1 VAVRLRPAKPRPLP
15 ARVGV
20 PAYFYPWPHDRFWAA
35 LVDAPD
41 GTIVILDPD
50 NGPGPAPDPN
60 YEAAVGALRT
70 GRATLYGYVDS
81 DYGARSLA
89 SMLDDAASHRSWY
102 GVDGIFVD
110 QVVATAARREHY
122 AELCAGLRAGGFAVA
137 LNPGQ
142 PVIDPTYADLADQL
156 VVFEGTLAGY
166 RACLFPEWMSRARRD
181 QLWHLVYE
189 VADAEDFRT
198 VARLAAQRN
207 AGVLHA
213 TDGTM
218 PNPWD
223 RLPPYWMASS
233 TG

>member
-1 VAVRLRPAKPRPLP
+1 MRLRRAEPRLLP

-20 PAYFYPWPHDRFWAA
+20 PAYFYPWPNDRFWAA

-50 NGPGPAPDPN
+50 NGPGLSPDPL

-81 DYGARSLA
+81 NYGARSLT
-89 SMLDDAASHRSWY
+89 SMVDDAARHRSWY

-110 QVVATAARREHY
+110 QVEATAARRPHY
-122 AELCAGLRAGGFAVA
+122 AELCAELRSWGLAIA

-142 PVIDPTYADLADQL
+142 PVIDRSYADLADQL
-156 VVFEGTLAGY
+156 VVFEGTLASY
-166 RACLFPEWMSRARRD
+166 RACRFPEWMSSARAD

-189 VADAEDFRT
+189 VADAEDFRAVT
-198 VARLAAQRN
+198 RLAAQRN

-223 RLPPYWMASS
+223 RLPPYWMATSA
-233 TG
+233 G